1 LVANALIDRAKSKA
15 HRQKPSSSLRLAGD
29 SVARIAV
36 FNQKGGVGKTT
47 TTLNLAGLLVRRGA
61 DPLVIDLDPQA
72 HLTGVCGVS
81 APKADNS
88 LYGLYAHGA
97 ALATLQCLTGNGWR
111 LVPSHLDLSKV
122 DTQFGK
128 GPSVL
133 YRLAQALDREAAE
146 RPVLM
151 DACPMLG
158 VLSLSSVFAA
168 DGVLIPISADYLAMK
183 GALQMERTL
192 KALEQ
197 VLKRRLPRR
206 YLITRYDARRR
217 MAVDIER
224 QLRSRYGDEVCATRI
239 AENVSL
245 AESPASHRD
254 VFEHAPASRGAR
266 DYAELLE
273 ELVAAG
279 FLQAHRPASRAPVRS
294 VPPGARTALSAGR
307 AAPAQHQVAAGL
319 HLVHSKPAG
328 R

>member
-1 LVANALIDRAKSKA
+1 M
-15 HRQKPSSSLRLAGD
+15 QELAGGR
-29 SVARIAV
+29 VARIAV

-47 TTLNLAGLLVRRGA
+47 TTLNLAGLLARRGD

-72 HLTGVCGVS
+72 HLTTVCGV
-81 APKADNS
+81 AVPRADAS

-97 ALATLQCLTGNGWR
+97 PLSALTCATRNGWR
-111 LVPSHLDLSKV
+111 LVPSHIELSKV
-122 DTQFGK
+122 DSQFGK

-133 YRLAQALDREAAE
+133 NRLALALEREPVQ

-168 DGVLIPISADYLAMK
+168 DGVVIPISADYLAMK

-197 VLKRRLPRR
+197 VLKRRVPRR
-206 YLITRYDARRR
+206 YLITRYDSRRR

-224 QLRSRYGDEVCATRI
+224 QLRERYGEEVCATRI

-245 AESPASHRD
+245 AESPASNQD
-254 VFEHAPASRGAR
+254 VFDHAPTSRGAQH
-266 DYAELLE
+266 YTELLE

-279 FLQAHRPASRAPVRS
+279 FMHAAVSKTRPAMRT
-294 VPPGARTALSAGR
+294 VPPGARTALAAEQQSAVQR
-307 AAPAQHQVAAGL
+307 QVAAGL
-319 HLVHSKPAG
+319 KLVHTARNTG
-328 R
+328 H

>member
-1 LVANALIDRAKSKA
+1 M
-15 HRQKPSSSLRLAGD
+15 
-29 SVARIAV
+29 ARIAV

-47 TTLNLAGLLVRRGA
+47 TTLNLAGLLARREA

-72 HLTGVCGVS
+72 HLTGVCGVTVPR
-81 APKADNS
+81 AEGS
-88 LYGLYAHGA
+88 LYGLYASGA
-97 ALATLQCLTGNGWR
+97 SLSSLQCMTANGWR
-111 LVPSHLDLSKV
+111 LIPSHLELSKV
-122 DTQFGK
+122 DTQYGK

-133 YRLAQALDREAAE
+133 YRLGQSLDREAAE

-197 VLKRRLPRR
+197 VLKRRVPRR

-217 MAVDIER
+217 MSVDIER
-224 QLRSRYGDEVCATRI
+224 QLRERYGDEVCATRI

-254 VFEHAPASRGAR
+254 VFDHAPSSRGAR
-266 DYAELLE
+266 DYADLLE
-273 ELVAAG
+273 ELVSAG
-279 FLQAHRPASRAPVRS
+279 FMQAHERGQRPQLRN
-294 VPPGARTALSAGR
+294 VPPGARTALSSGR
-307 AAPAQHQVAAGL
+307 ETVVQRQVAAGL
-319 HLVHSKPAG
+319 QLVHPKRAG